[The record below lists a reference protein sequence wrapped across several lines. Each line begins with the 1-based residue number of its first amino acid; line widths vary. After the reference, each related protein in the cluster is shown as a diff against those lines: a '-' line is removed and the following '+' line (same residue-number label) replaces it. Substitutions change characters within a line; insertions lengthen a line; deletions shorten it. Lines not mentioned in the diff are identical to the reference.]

1 MVRRCF
7 DAEDHKESSRSNF
20 QPDADLSG
28 IVFDEMNTGLLESFL
43 YFEDRREIS
52 FHYSVALFNA
62 LQSRRTD
69 PRAAREL
76 VLTPA

>member
-1 MVRRCF
+1 
-7 DAEDHKESSRSNF
+7 
-20 QPDADLSG
+20 
-28 IVFDEMNTGLLESFL
+28 MNTGLLESFL

-62 LQSRRTD
+62 LQSCRTD
-69 PRAAREL
+69 PRAARKL